1 MAKTSKHDTKEKI
14 QIRQKRTKR
23 KKRRE
28 KKLLLKNENVFKQR
42 HSWSSLFIGKH

>member
-23 KKRRE
+23 KKKRE
-28 KKLLLKNENVFKQR
+28 KNCC
-42 HSWSSLFIGKH
+42 

>member
-23 KKRRE
+23 KKKRKKTAVE
-28 KKLLLKNENVFKQR
+28 K
-42 HSWSSLFIGKH
+42 

>member
-23 KKRRE
+23 KKRE
-28 KKLLLKNENVFKQR
+28 KKTAVEK
-42 HSWSSLFIGKH
+42 